1 MAPRPPRPLMSAFS
15 TIAEEK
21 KALRK
26 ALRAQLSAMPAQAL
40 QAGDRALF
48 AAFLSL
54 PQVQQAQTLFLF
66 WGVPGREPD
75 TAPLV
80 RELTARGKRV
90 GLPRMLPS
98 HEMEIRLY
106 EPDRELVCAS
116 FSIWEPPQDAP
127 LLSPGEI
134 DLTLVP
140 ALCYD
145 RRCVRLGFG
154 GGYYD
159 RWLAGYR
166 GFSVGLCRDALL
178 QDRVP
183 AQSHDRRVDL
193 VLTETLRIPADLST

>member
-15 TIAEEK
+15 TTAEEK

-26 ALRAQLSAMPAQAL
+26 ALRAQLSAMTAQAL
-40 QAGDRALF
+40 QAGDQALF
-48 AAFLSL
+48 AAFLAL
-54 PQVQQAQTLFLF
+54 PQVQQAQTLVLF

-75 TAPLV
+75 TASLV
-80 RELTARGKRV
+80 RELAERGKRV
-90 GLPRMLPS
+90 GLPRMLPG
-98 HEMEIRLY
+98 HQMEVRLY
-106 EPDRELVCAS
+106 EPDRELIPAS
-116 FSIWEPPQDAP
+116 FGIWEPSQDAP
-127 LLSPGEI
+127 LLSPDEI

-145 RRCVRLGFG
+145 RSCVRLGFG

-166 GFSVGLCRDALL
+166 GFTVGFCRDALL

>member
-1 MAPRPPRPLMSAFS
+1 MSAFS
-15 TIAEEK
+15 TTAEEK
-21 KALRK
+21 AALRK
-26 ALRAQLSAMPAQAL
+26 ALRAQLSAMPAHAL

-48 AAFLSL
+48 AAFLAL
-54 PQVQQAQTLFLF
+54 PQVQRAHTLFLF

-80 RELTARGKRV
+80 RELAARGKRV
-90 GLPRMLPS
+90 GLPRMLPG
-98 HEMEIRLY
+98 HEMEVRLY
-106 EPDRELVCAS
+106 EPERELVPAS
-116 FSIWEPPQDAP
+116 FGIWEPPQDAP
-127 LLSPGEI
+127 LLSSEEI

-145 RRCVRLGFG
+145 RQCVRLGFG

-159 RWLAGYR
+159 RWLAGYH
-166 GFSVGLCRDALL
+166 GFSVGFCRDTLL

-193 VLTETLRIPADLST
+193 VLTETLRIPAGLST

>member
-1 MAPRPPRPLMSAFS
+1 MAL

-21 KALRK
+21 KQLRSNIRK
-26 ALRAQLSAMPAQAL
+26 TLAAIPQEELTRS
-40 QAGDRALF
+40 DDALF
-48 AAFLSL
+48 ARFLAL

-75 TAPLV
+75 TASLV
-80 RELTARGKRV
+80 RELAERGKRV
-90 GLPRMLPS
+90 GLPRMLPG
-98 HEMEIRLY
+98 HQMEVRLY
-106 EPDRELVCAS
+106 EPDRELIPAS
-116 FSIWEPPQDAP
+116 FGIWEPPQDAP
-127 LLSPGEI
+127 LLSPDEI

-166 GFSVGLCRDALL
+166 GFTVGFCRDALL